1 MNKKSQMQLIMN
13 QQRSPYSINLIF
25 NKSHDKIVAI
35 SNKIQIPT
43 SFKNNSK
50 WKCRKI
56 Q

>member
-1 MNKKSQMQLIMN
+1 MN
-13 QQRSPYSINLIF
+13 QQRSPYSKNLIS
-25 NKSHDKIVAI
+25 NKSHNKIIAI

-43 SFKNNSK
+43 SFKNNSE